1 MLQRQVSVGDS
12 HNQSSISLAMQS
24 AERDSKSLPGFLRGG
39 LPIGGGGGT
48 AVPSLS
54 RQAGLCLHPFIA
66 CAMGRMRGVLSAAC
80 AADPSAGS
88 AGCPVQPVYESL
100 QGRASWPR
108 STPRRCQSAVASGLR
123 VHRMSP
129 VFTLPFRAK
138 ATIAFLRVNRTPV
151 RKSYALGSTY
161 VAVSLFSRLTLPE
174 QQGRC
179 LASCGVS

>member
-1 MLQRQVSVGDS
+1 MP
-12 HNQSSISLAMQS
+12 SS
-24 AERDSKSLPGFLRGG
+24 
-39 LPIGGGGGT
+39 
-48 AVPSLS
+48 
-54 RQAGLCLHPFIA
+54 FIA
-66 CAMGRMRGVLSAAC
+66 YAMGRMRGVLSAAC

-100 QGRASWPR
+100 QGRTSWPR
-108 STPRRCQSAVASGLR
+108 STPRRCQAAVASGVR

-138 ATIAFLRVNRTPV
+138 ATFAILRVNRTPV
-151 RKSYALGSTY
+151 RKSYISGSTY

-179 LASCGVS
+179 LASRGVS